1 MANQLVASSS
11 FPPSWKYDV
20 FLSFRGEDTRTNF
33 TDHLYN
39 ALVNKRIKTFIDR
52 ELRRGEEIAP
62 ALLKAIEE
70 SRISLVIFSQTY
82 ASSSWCLE
90 ELVRI
95 LQCKDSKQQIV
106 LPVFYKVE
114 PSHVRKQESSFG
126 KAFTEL
132 VSKSGNNNEKVPVWK
147 SALTEVANLSGF
159 PVKEGDYETTII
171 NDIVNDILVRVPD
184 GTYVKGSHQ
193 RKKSIDR
200 LQTTLDSYDSYKGEP
215 FRDIQ
220 RVLQKSYD
228 AWDDVVQQVSLDMSH
243 KGMRQLKGFKNSAE
257 FTSMNFRGCEFL
269 QKIPDL
275 SGSPNLKHL
284 VLSDC
289 KSLVDVDDSIGYLDK
304 LVYLNLN
311 GCSKL
316 KRFVTRLGL
325 RSLECLYLKGCTRLE
340 SFPEIEEGK
349 MESLTDLDIRQ
360 SGIRELPSSIAY
372 LTGLQRLKAN
382 ECENLTGTS
391 LHHIYGLQDL
401 IQAHFGKC
409 PKLVTFGN
417 HEVQFDEVSSCN
429 SITLALPN
437 LFDLDLGGCNLSKS
451 DFLVPLGCWFA
462 LASLDLS
469 RNNFVSLPDCINKF
483 VNLVKLRLSGCRR
496 LRKIPQVLP
505 PSLCDLY
512 LDDCA
517 SLEKIPK
524 LPPMLERLEL
534 TNCIKLSGDE
544 VAKLKKNWLNEESF
558 QRAELQVILPDT
570 EVQKWPSY
578 TP

>member
-1 MANQLVASSS
+1 MANQPVTSSS
-11 FPPSWKYDV
+11 SPPSWKYDV
-20 FLSFRGEDTRTNF
+20 FLSFRGEDTRTGF

-39 ALVNKRIKTFIDR
+39 ALVNKGIKTFIDR
-52 ELRRGEEIAP
+52 ELRRGEKIAP
-62 ALLKAIEE
+62 ALLEAIEE

-82 ASSSWCLE
+82 ASSSWCLD
-90 ELVRI
+90 ELNRI
-95 LQCKDSKQQIV
+95 LECRESKQQIV
-106 LPVFYKVE
+106 LPVFYKVD
-114 PSHVRKQESSFG
+114 PSHVRKQKSNFG
-126 KAFTEL
+126 DKFTEL
-132 VSKSGNNNEKVPVWK
+132 VSKSGNKEKLPVWK
-147 SALTEVANLSGF
+147 RALAEIADLSGF
-159 PVKEGDYETTII
+159 PVKEGDYEVPII
-171 NDIVNDILVRVPD
+171 NDIVKESIDRLKD
-184 GTYVKGSHQ
+184 SHL
-193 RKKSIDR
+193 RKKSIDH
-200 LQTTLDSYDSYKGEP
+200 LQTTLDSNDSYKEEP
-215 FRDIQ
+215 FKDIQ
-220 RVLQKSYD
+220 RVLRKSYD
-228 AWDDVVQQVSLDMSH
+228 DWDDIVQQVSLDMSY

-269 QKIPDL
+269 EKIPDL

-289 KSLVDVDDSIGYLDK
+289 KSLVEVDDSVGFLDK

-316 KRFVTRLGL
+316 KRFATRLGL
-325 RSLECLYLKGCTRLE
+325 RSLEWLYLKGCTRLG

-349 MESLTDLDIRQ
+349 MKSLTDLDIRQ

-401 IQAHFGKC
+401 IQVHFGKC

-417 HEVQFDEVSSCN
+417 HKVKFDEVSSCN

-437 LFDLDLGGCNLSKS
+437 LFDLDLGGCNLSES
-451 DFLVPLGCWFA
+451 DFLVPLGCWA

-469 RNNFVSLPDCINKF
+469 GNNFVSLPDCIDKF
-483 VNLVKLRLSGCRR
+483 VNLMKLRLSGCRR

-512 LDDCA
+512 LDDCT
-517 SLEKIPK
+517 SLEKIPE
-524 LPPMLERLEL
+524 LPPMLEHLEL
-534 TNCIKLSGDE
+534 TNCIKLSGHE
-544 VAKLKKNWLNEESF
+544 VAKLKNNWLNEESE
-558 QRAELQVILPDT
+558 RGELQVILPDN

-578 TP
+578 TL